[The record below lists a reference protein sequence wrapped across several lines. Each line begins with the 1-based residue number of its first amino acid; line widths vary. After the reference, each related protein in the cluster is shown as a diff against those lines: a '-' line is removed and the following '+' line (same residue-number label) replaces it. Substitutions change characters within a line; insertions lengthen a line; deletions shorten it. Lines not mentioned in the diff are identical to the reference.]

1 MGTLDEK
8 PLRGNVNRFPLPAPA
23 PIPVNP
29 LKLALRAWPP
39 NGSGGAAQL
48 VDNIAISVREEANN
62 TNNLFQEFNRL
73 LIDLELFM
81 TKHIFY

>member
-1 MGTLDEK
+1 M
-8 PLRGNVNRFPLPAPA
+8 
-23 PIPVNP
+23 
-29 LKLALRAWPP
+29 PP
-39 NGSGGAAQL
+39 L

-73 LIDLELFM
+73 LIDFELFM